1 MSTEFRG
8 RTAIVTGASR
18 GIGEAVSKALGA
30 VGVRVAMLARSG
42 DALAR
47 VAEEISVAGGEAIPS
62 VCDLSRPRQLEGALD
77 GLIARLDGRVDIL
90 VNNAAVFLEAA
101 VPDTRLEQWEALV
114 RLNLTAPYL
123 LCRRVLPI
131 MVQQR
136 GGRIVNIA
144 STSGLQGYLHQSA
157 YCATKHGLVGFSR
170 SLAVEAKPH
179 GVRVHVLCPGGVN
192 TTFIA
197 GSLVAKR
204 IEGQAVL
211 EPENIADLVLFLLR
225 QPANVDYPEVVVKRF
240 HTA

>member
-1 MSTEFRG
+1 MSSELDG
-8 RTAIVTGASR
+8 KTAIISGASR
-18 GIGEAVSKALGA
+18 GIGEAVAKALA
-30 VGVRVAMLARSG
+30 ATGVRVGMLARSR
-42 DALAR
+42 DSLAR
-47 VAEEISVAGGEAIPS
+47 VAEEISAAGGEAIPL
-62 VCDLSRPRQLEGALD
+62 VCDLSRPCDLEQALD
-77 GLIARLDGRVDIL
+77 ELVGRLDGQVDVL

-101 VPDTRLEQWEALV
+101 VPDTSLEQWDALMRV
-114 RLNLTAPYL
+114 NLTAPFL

-131 MVQQR
+131 MVRQR

-144 STSGLQGYLHQSA
+144 STSGLQGYLHQAA
-157 YCATKHGLVGFSR
+157 YCATKHGLIGFSR

-179 GVRVHVLCPGGVN
+179 DVRVHVLCPGGVN